1 VPFWPVNGDGETLAK
16 YRSGHVRASEVEIA
30 KALQGSWRD
39 EHLFSLKV
47 AVELY
52 DFYAEQLVACD
63 QQIE

>member
-1 VPFWPVNGDGETLAK
+1 MEKRWPNTATAM
-16 YRSGHVRASEVEIA
+16 SVRASEEEIT

-63 QQIE
+63 QQI